1 MKTIAYT
8 PAHEADIRSNVKYI
22 AVLRTNKAIPWDDMP
37 FDDRYPLELPKGHW
51 VCAHNCENKANAEA
65 KAQAHKWHLTNG
77 FQKAL
82 GYYHCYNVK
91 AADLEVVILR
101 VER

>member
-8 PAHEADIRSNVKYI
+8 PAPEATIRRNVKYI
-22 AVLRTNKAIPWDDMP
+22 AVLRTNKATRWENMP
-37 FDDRYPLELPKGHW
+37 FGEEGCPEGRW

-65 KAQAHKWHLTNG
+65 KAQALKWHLANG
-77 FQKAL
+77 FQKAI
-82 GYYHCYNVK
+82 GYHHCYNVK